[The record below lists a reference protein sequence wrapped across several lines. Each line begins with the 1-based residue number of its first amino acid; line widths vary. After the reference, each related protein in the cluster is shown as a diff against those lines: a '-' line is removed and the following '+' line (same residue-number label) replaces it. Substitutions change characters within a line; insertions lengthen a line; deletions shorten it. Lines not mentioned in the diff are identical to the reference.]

1 MYQSIN
7 IIPININELNEDQRS
22 VVVDLAFTMNT
33 SSNNLYNLL
42 NIFSSSTTTL
52 GIYKLIY
59 KLEEVLITLNL
70 INTIDSSIYNIREQ
84 SIGYK
89 ELLSIEQHSIRMFN
103 NERSWITSYGSL
115 GYYLSFITAKNA
127 SYLSPSEQSYYS
139 NLCLIKLYNSYK
151 DLEQY
156 IQQEDEL
163 YDNIIYRYILEVIN
177 KTPEIATI
185 IRHLKVLY
193 KYDLTIYGAPYLLTN
208 FKENQHLDIVFQTLP
223 INYMYMLTD
232 VYKAIQTNELTIDEI
247 PLQETTIDPIKA
259 IYDYNESLIGPGGI
273 HTLITLLASTL
284 IRRAHYLCNKDYV
297 NSASRIEDLIAKAS
311 SLLQFSTLQ
320 VLQDVGQQINQIT
333 TQPLQIYANKL

>member
-7 IIPININELNEDQRS
+7 IIPTNTNDLNEDQRA
-22 VVVDLAFTMNT
+22 VVLDLALTMNT

-42 NIFSSSTTTL
+42 NVFSSATTTL

-59 KLEEVLITLNL
+59 KLEEVLITLNI
-70 INTIDSSIYNIREQ
+70 INTINENTYDIREQ

-115 GYYLSFITAKNA
+115 GYYLSFITRSNA

-139 NLCLIKLYNSYK
+139 NISLINLYESYK
-151 DLEQY
+151 DLSNF
-156 IQQEDEL
+156 IQEEDES
-163 YDNIIYRYILEVIN
+163 YDNLIYDYILQVIN
-177 KTPEIATI
+177 KTPEVATI

-193 KYDLTIYGAPYLLTN
+193 KYDLKLYGESYLLSN
-208 FKENQHLDIVFQTLP
+208 FKDKQYLDLIFQTMP
-223 INYMYMLTD
+223 INYMYMLQD
-232 VYKAIQTNELTIDEI
+232 VYKAIQTQDLVIDEI
-247 PLQETTIDPIKA
+247 LLEETNIDPIKA
-259 IYDYNESLIGPGGI
+259 IYDYNNSLIGPGGI

-284 IRRAHYLCNKDYV
+284 IRRAHYLCNTDYV
-297 NSASRIEDLIAKAS
+297 NSASRIEDLITKAS

-320 VLQDVGQQINQIT
+320 ILQDVGQQIDQIT
-333 TQPLQIYANKL
+333 TRDVEIYDNKL

>member
-1 MYQSIN
+1 MYQTVN
-7 IIPININELNEDQRS
+7 IIPTNTNDLNEDQRA
-22 VVVDLAFTMNT
+22 VVLDLALTMNT

-42 NIFSSSTTTL
+42 NVFSSATTTL

-59 KLEEVLITLNL
+59 KLEEVLITLNI
-70 INTIDSSIYNIREQ
+70 INTINENTYDIREH

-115 GYYLSFITAKNA
+115 GYYLSFITRSNA

-139 NLCLIKLYNSYK
+139 NISLINLYESYK
-151 DLEQY
+151 DLSNF
-156 IQQEDEL
+156 IQEEDES
-163 YDNIIYRYILEVIN
+163 YDNLIYDYILQVIN

-193 KYDLTIYGAPYLLTN
+193 KYDLKLYGESYLLSN
-208 FKENQHLDIVFQTLP
+208 FKDKQYLDLIFQTMP
-223 INYMYMLTD
+223 TNYMYMLQD
-232 VYKAIQTNELTIDEI
+232 VYKAIQTQDLVIDEI
-247 PLQETTIDPIKA
+247 LLEETNIDPIKA
-259 IYDYNESLIGPGGI
+259 IYDYNNSLIGPGGI

-284 IRRAHYLCNKDYV
+284 IRRAHYLCNTDYV
-297 NSASRIEDLIAKAS
+297 NSASRIEDLITKAS

-320 VLQDVGQQINQIT
+320 ILQDVGQQIDQIT
-333 TQPLQIYANKL
+333 TKEIENYGNKL

>member
-1 MYQSIN
+1 MYQTVN
-7 IIPININELNEDQRS
+7 IIPTNTIDLNEDQRS
-22 VVVDLAFTMNT
+22 VVLDLALTMNT
-33 SSNNLYNLL
+33 ASNNLYNLL
-42 NIFSSSTTTL
+42 NVFSSATTTL

-59 KLEEVLITLNL
+59 KLEEVLITLNI
-70 INTIDSSIYNIREQ
+70 INTIDENTYDIREQ

-103 NERSWITSYGSL
+103 SERSWITSYGSL
-115 GYYLSFITAKNA
+115 GYYLSFITKSNA

-139 NLCLIKLYNSYK
+139 NISLINLYDSYK
-151 DLEQY
+151 DLSQY

-163 YDNIIYRYILEVIN
+163 YDNLIYDYILQVIN
-177 KTPEIATI
+177 KTPEIAII
-185 IRHLKVLY
+185 IRHLKMLY
-193 KYDLTIYGAPYLLTN
+193 KYDLKQYGEPYLLSN
-208 FKENQHLDIVFQTLP
+208 FKDKQYLDIIFQTLP
-223 INYMYMLTD
+223 INYMYMLND
-232 VYKAIQTNELTIDEI
+232 VYKAIQAEELVVEEI

-284 IRRAHYLCNKDYV
+284 IRRAHYLCNTDYV

-320 VLQDVGQQINQIT
+320 VLQDVGQQIAQIIT
-333 TQPLQIYANKL
+333 KDIETYGNKL

>member
-1 MYQSIN
+1 MYQTVN
-7 IIPININELNEDQRS
+7 IIPTNTNDLNEDQRA
-22 VVVDLAFTMNT
+22 VVLDLALTMNT

-42 NIFSSSTTTL
+42 NVFSSATTTL

-59 KLEEVLITLNL
+59 KLEEVLITLNI
-70 INTIDSSIYNIREQ
+70 INTINENTYDIREQ

-115 GYYLSFITAKNA
+115 GYYLSFITRSNA

-139 NLCLIKLYNSYK
+139 NISLINLYESYK
-151 DLEQY
+151 DLSNF
-156 IQQEDEL
+156 IQEEDES
-163 YDNIIYRYILEVIN
+163 YDNLIYDYILQVIN

-193 KYDLTIYGAPYLLTN
+193 KYDLKLYGESYLLSN
-208 FKENQHLDIVFQTLP
+208 FKDKQYLDLIFQTMP
-223 INYMYMLTD
+223 TNYMYMLQD
-232 VYKAIQTNELTIDEI
+232 VYKAIQTQDLVIDEI
-247 PLQETTIDPIKA
+247 LLEETNIDPIKA
-259 IYDYNESLIGPGGI
+259 IYDYNNSLIGPGGI

-284 IRRAHYLCNKDYV
+284 IRRAHYLCNTDYV
-297 NSASRIEDLIAKAS
+297 NSASRIEDLITKAS

-320 VLQDVGQQINQIT
+320 ILQDVGQQIDQIT
-333 TQPLQIYANKL
+333 TKEIENYGNKL